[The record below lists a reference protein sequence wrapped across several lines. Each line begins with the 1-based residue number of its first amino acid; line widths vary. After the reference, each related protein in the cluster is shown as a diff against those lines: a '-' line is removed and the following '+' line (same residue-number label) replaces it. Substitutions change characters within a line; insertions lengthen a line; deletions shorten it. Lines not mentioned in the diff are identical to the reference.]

1 MKTRI
6 ILLIDDDC
14 DDIAFFKEA
23 FAEMGDRFRLICA
36 DGGAKAIQMLYEMD
50 STPALIFLDAGMPM
64 INGWECLKLL
74 KADSRFASCP
84 IIMASTAAL
93 PSGIEKARDLGASA
107 YMIKPWDF
115 KELVFM
121 VQLICAGLDGAIQ
134 KNLLEL
140 EQAMPKHFF
149 VF

>member
-23 FAEMGDRFRLICA
+23 FAEMDDRFTLICA
-36 DGGAKAIQMLYEMD
+36 DGSAKAIQMLNEMD
-50 STPALIFLDAGMPM
+50 SAPALIFLDAGMPM

-74 KADSRFASCP
+74 KAESRFTSYP
-84 IIMASTAAL
+84 IIMASTSQL
-93 PSGIEKARDLGASA
+93 SSGIEKARDLGALA

-121 VQLICAGLDGAIQ
+121 IKLICAGLDGALQ
-134 KNLLEL
+134 QNLLDLEL
-140 EQAMPKHFF
+140 AMPNHFF